1 MRYVF
6 GFLCVCALAG
16 HLPLSATAQDGE
28 EDTSPEPSLE
38 ESAPSSEPAP
48 EQPALQLRLDD
59 AGVGVAPGYPPRFD
73 ELELRL
79 KRARIGLL
87 STAGVSLAGMGLV
100 IAGARVSNTQPSSDD
115 KPANAL
121 KFSGVAL
128 LVAGIAG
135 MVVSGIALK
144 TRRRQLDRYEPAPE
158 YTLEET
164 ERRVRRARLGLG
176 FSVVATTVVGPLL
189 IIVGFAASF
198 YEEPGSP
205 SGLAPAAFA
214 TGFILTLGGIV
225 GMGVSGSKLRRRKR
239 DRDRLKE
246 QLYGRPR
253 RVQWDLTQS
262 RLVF

>member
-1 MRYVF
+1 MRYLF
-6 GFLCVCALAG
+6 GFLCVCALG
-16 HLPLSATAQDGE
+16 VVPQSASAQAGE
-28 EDTSPEPSLE
+28 EGAT
-38 ESAPSSEPAP
+38 SEPASV
-48 EQPALQLRLDD
+48 EPALQLKLDS
-59 AGVGVAPGYPPRFD
+59 AGVDVVPSPPRTAD
-73 ELELRL
+73 GYTLEEMERR
-79 KRARIGLL
+79 KRRARIGLL

-189 IIVGFAASF
+189 IFVGFAASF

-239 DRDRLKE
+239 DRDRLLE
-246 QLYGRPR
+246 AHYGRPR
-253 RVQWDLTQS
+253 RVQWDLAQS